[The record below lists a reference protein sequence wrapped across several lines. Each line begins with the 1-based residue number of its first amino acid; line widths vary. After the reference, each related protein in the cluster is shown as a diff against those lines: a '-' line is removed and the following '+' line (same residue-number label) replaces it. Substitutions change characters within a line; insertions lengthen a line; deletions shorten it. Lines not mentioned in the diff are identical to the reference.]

1 MAPQIYR
8 NSVTNSKPDEQ
19 NVLKYVSFIFAN
31 QWADTTNYVHLH
43 DDRPDRR
50 KLALGK
56 GEVVCFPRRRRIN
69 KTHLD
74 SLIPPQGLISI
85 VTLHPVFC
93 LLAAFNHP
101 VFDNR
106 PHLFDRRHRQQSTK
120 HHSTIVSSRKI
131 ASDRVKDRIFIQEYL
146 SRELSCRT
154 ELKKSNGRRMRL
166 GLKNC
171 A

>member
-19 NVLKYVSFIFAN
+19 NVLICVLYICKSMSRHNKLCSFA
-31 QWADTTNYVHLH
+31 
-43 DDRPDRR
+43 RPDRR

-56 GEVVCFPRRRRIN
+56 GEVVCFPLRRRIN

-74 SLIPPQGLISI
+74 PLIPPQGLISI

-106 PHLFDRRHRQQSTK
+106 TQLFDRRHRLQSTE

-131 ASDRVKDRIFIQEYL
+131 ASDRVKDRIVIKEYL
-146 SRELSCRT
+146 SEELSCRT
-154 ELKKSNGRRMRL
+154 ELKSNGRRMRW
-166 GLKNC
+166 GLKNF